1 MKANKKLAAACIAV
15 VALVAVFV
23 GVYVSTRPQTQQGD
37 KTIVVEVVHSDE
49 SSKEFTYSTD
59 FEYLGEV
66 LEAEELVV
74 FGEGPYGMFITTV
87 DGERAVYEE
96 DGAYWALYEGEEYA
110 AQGADQ
116 TVIEDGDQFAL
127 VYTVA

>member
-23 GVYVSTRPQTQQGD
+23 GVYVSTRPETQQGD

-74 FGEGPYGMFITTV
+74 FEDGAYGMFITTV
-87 DGERAVYEE
+87 DGEQAIYEE

>member
-23 GVYVSTRPQTQQGD
+23 GVYVSTRPETQQGG

-49 SSKEFTYSTD
+49 TSKEFTYSTD

-66 LEAEELVV
+66 LEAEELVE
-74 FGEGPYGMFITTV
+74 FEEGAYGMFITTV
-87 DGERAVYEE
+87 DGEQAIYEE